1 MQAMR
6 IAAIAA
12 MVLALIFVFVVLP
25 RWQEGRQDRL
35 RDSAGLKPSPNPR
48 TPIQDAGRPLPPVES
63 TPLEPSSPPTATNTP
78 APTPYRP
85 PRENPQRQ
93 QSAAERQFVDAMSDG
108 LAALEQRQWQAAT
121 DAFERASRLRPEAPE
136 VTDGLARA
144 KAGQRLE
151 TIADGLRRAQSLE
164 QREAW
169 REAESTYSAVLAIDP
184 ESAPA
189 LAGQRRTEARAAL
202 DEKLEYHI
210 ANPARLT
217 NEDVFA
223 DASSALD
230 EAMETLPSGP
240 RLESQVGRLEALLEE
255 ASTPVPVVLESDAL
269 TEVVVYRFGRL
280 GTFIRHEISLKPG
293 TYTVVGSRN
302 GFRDVRLQ
310 LVVNPGSP
318 PEPLVVRC
326 TEGL

>member
-1 MQAMR
+1 
-6 IAAIAA
+6 
-12 MVLALIFVFVVLP
+12 
-25 RWQEGRQDRL
+25 
-35 RDSAGLKPSPNPR
+35 
-48 TPIQDAGRPLPPVES
+48 
-63 TPLEPSSPPTATNTP
+63 
-78 APTPYRP
+78 
-85 PRENPQRQ
+85 
-93 QSAAERQFVDAMSDG
+93 MSDG